1 LKLVDAKLVR
11 GRLLPLDDYID
22 VVKEILREGS
32 TPPVLAGEDN
42 VVAGNLEVFNALQAI
57 GVRFIPITTSAY
69 ELSTRVSIDQLGF
82 YDNVVGSSTRV
93 YSDLFELLERDVPT
107 PLLRL
112 KSLGNENVTVWAK
125 LEWYHPLSLS
135 IKDRVAWYMMKYAV
149 EQGLLRSTRVYEAT
163 STNTGLA
170 IVGLANYLG
179 LKARVYLPSTVQR
192 CVDYLFKAMGSEV
205 VRLPTPITV
214 DMINRVKEDA
224 ARDGAFVPNQF
235 ENDYNFIVHLKYTAK
250 EIDYQLKSIGRRPS
264 AIISGLGTSGHLS
277 ALAVYFKSKYSGV
290 RVYGVQPSKDSAI
303 PGLRRVETK
312 MKWLKYADLDGI
324 LEVSLEEAFQSLLS
338 TVRVD
343 GLLVGLSGG
352 AILYAAKRLI
362 ESGEVYGDV
371 VVVIPDHGVKYVEV
385 LEYLVEKCVET
396 PHMVE

>member
-1 LKLVDAKLVR
+1 LKLVDAKLVK
-11 GRLLPLDDYID
+11 GGLLPLDDYIG

-32 TPPVLAGEDN
+32 TPPVLVGEGN

-57 GVRFIPITTSAY
+57 GVKFIPITTSVY

-93 YSDLFELLERDVPT
+93 YSDLLELLERDVPT

-112 KSLGNENVTVWAK
+112 KSLSKEKVTVWAK

-135 IKDRVAWYMMKYAV
+135 IKDRAAWYMMKHAV

-179 LKARVYLPSTVQR
+179 LKARVYLPSTAQR

-224 ARDGAFVPNQF
+224 MRDDAFVPNQF

-264 AIISGLGTSGHLS
+264 AIIGGLGTSGHLS
-277 ALAVYFKSKYSGV
+277 ALAVYFKSRYGGV
-290 RVYGVQPSKDSAI
+290 KVYGVQPSRDSVI

-324 LEVSLEEAFQSLLS
+324 LEVSLEETFLSLLS

>member
-1 LKLVDAKLVR
+1 MKLVDAKLVK

-69 ELSTRVSIDQLGF
+69 ELPTRVSIDQLGF

-324 LEVSLEEAFQSLLS
+324 LEASLEEAFQSLLS

>member
-1 LKLVDAKLVR
+1 LKLVDAKLVK
-11 GRLLPLDDYID
+11 GGLLPLDNYID

-112 KSLGNENVTVWAK
+112 KSLGNEKVTVWAK

-179 LKARVYLPSTVQR
+179 LKARVYLPSTAQR

-352 AILYAAKRLI
+352 AILYATKKLI

-385 LEYLVEKCVET
+385 LEYLVERCVET
-396 PHMVE
+396 PHVVE

>member
-1 LKLVDAKLVR
+1 MKLVDAKLVK
-11 GRLLPLDDYID
+11 GGSLPLDDYID

-112 KSLGNENVTVWAK
+112 KSLGNEKVTVWAK

-135 IKDRVAWYMMKYAV
+135 IKDRVAWYMMKHAV

-179 LKARVYLPSTVQR
+179 LKARVYLPSTAQR

-224 ARDGAFVPNQF
+224 ARDEAFVPNQF

-312 MKWLKYADLDGI
+312 MKWLKYAGLDGI

-352 AILYAAKRLI
+352 AILHAAKRLI

-385 LEYLVEKCVET
+385 LEYLVERCVET

>member
-1 LKLVDAKLVR
+1 LKLVDAKLVK
-11 GRLLPLDDYID
+11 GGLLPLDDYIG

-32 TPPVLAGEDN
+32 TPPVLVGEGN

-57 GVRFIPITTSAY
+57 GVKFIPITTSVY

-93 YSDLFELLERDVPT
+93 YSDLLELLERDVLT

-112 KSLGNENVTVWAK
+112 KSLSKEKVTVWAK

-135 IKDRVAWYMMKYAV
+135 IKDRAAWYMMKHAV

-179 LKARVYLPSTVQR
+179 LKARVYLPSTAQR

-224 ARDGAFVPNQF
+224 MRDDAFVPNQF

-250 EIDYQLKSIGRRPS
+250 EIDYQLKSIGKRPS
-264 AIISGLGTSGHLS
+264 AIIGGLGTSGHLS
-277 ALAVYFKSKYSGV
+277 ALAVYFKSKYRGV
-290 RVYGVQPSKDSAI
+290 RVYGVQPSKDSTI

-324 LEVSLEEAFQSLLS
+324 LKVSLEEAFQSLLS

>member
-1 LKLVDAKLVR
+1 LKLVDARLVK
-11 GRLLPLDDYID
+11 GRLLPLDDYIG

-32 TPPVLAGEDN
+32 TSPVLVGEGN

-82 YDNVVGSSTRV
+82 HDNVVGSSMRV

-112 KSLGNENVTVWAK
+112 KSLGNEKVTVWAK

-135 IKDRVAWYMMKYAV
+135 IKDRVAWYMMKHAV

-179 LKARVYLPSTVQR
+179 LKARVYLPSTAQR

-224 ARDGAFVPNQF
+224 ARDGALVLNQF
-235 ENDYNFIVHLKYTAK
+235 ENDYNLIVHLKYTAK

-385 LEYLVEKCVET
+385 LEYLVERCVET
-396 PHMVE
+396 THMVE

>member
-1 LKLVDAKLVR
+1 LKLVDAKLVK
-11 GRLLPLDDYID
+11 GGSLPLDDYID

-112 KSLGNENVTVWAK
+112 KSLGNEKVTVWAK

-135 IKDRVAWYMMKYAV
+135 IKDRVAWYMMKHAA

-179 LKARVYLPSTVQR
+179 LKARVYLPSTAQR

-250 EIDYQLKSIGRRPS
+250 EIDYQLKSIGKRPS

-338 TVRVD
+338 TVRVE

-352 AILYAAKRLI
+352 VILHATKRLI
-362 ESGEVYGDV
+362 ESGEIYGDV

-396 PHMVE
+396 PYVVE

>member
-1 LKLVDAKLVR
+1 LKLVDAKLVK
-11 GRLLPLDDYID
+11 GRSLPLDDYIG

-32 TPPVLAGEDN
+32 TPPVLVGEDN

-69 ELSTRVSIDQLGF
+69 ELSTRVSIEQLGF

-112 KSLGNENVTVWAK
+112 KSLGNEKVTVWAK

-135 IKDRVAWYMMKYAV
+135 IKDRVAWYMVKHAV

-179 LKARVYLPSTVQR
+179 LKARVYLPSTAQR

-205 VRLPTPITV
+205 VRLPTLITV

-352 AILYAAKRLI
+352 AVLYATKKLI

-385 LEYLVEKCVET
+385 LEYLVERCVET
-396 PHMVE
+396 PHVVE

>member
-1 LKLVDAKLVR
+1 LKLVDAKLVK
-11 GRLLPLDDYID
+11 GRLLPLDDYIG

-32 TPPVLAGEDN
+32 TSPVLVGEGN

-57 GVRFIPITTSAY
+57 GVKFIPITTSAY

-93 YSDLFELLERDVPT
+93 YSDLLELLERDVPT

-112 KSLGNENVTVWAK
+112 KSLSKEKVTVWAK

-135 IKDRVAWYMMKYAV
+135 IKDRAAWYMMKHAV

-179 LKARVYLPSTVQR
+179 LKARVYLPSTAQR
-192 CVDYLFKAMGSEV
+192 CIDYLFKAMGSEV
-205 VRLPTPITV
+205 VRLPTSITV

-224 ARDGAFVPNQF
+224 MRDDAFVPNQF

-264 AIISGLGTSGHLS
+264 AIIGGLGTSGHLS
-277 ALAVYFKSKYSGV
+277 ALAVYFKSRYGGV
-290 RVYGVQPSKDSAI
+290 KVYGVQPSRDSVI

-324 LEVSLEEAFQSLLS
+324 LEVSLEEAFLSLLS

-343 GLLVGLSGG
+343 GLLIGLSGG
-352 AILYAAKRLI
+352 AILHATKRLI

-385 LEYLVEKCVET
+385 LEYLVEKCIET

>member
-1 LKLVDAKLVR
+1 LKLVDAKLVK
-11 GRLLPLDDYID
+11 GGSLPLDDYID

-112 KSLGNENVTVWAK
+112 KSLGNEKVTVWAK

-135 IKDRVAWYMMKYAV
+135 IKDRVAWYMMKHAV

-179 LKARVYLPSTVQR
+179 LKARVYLPSTAQR

-224 ARDGAFVPNQF
+224 AREGAFVPNQF

-250 EIDYQLKSIGRRPS
+250 EIDYQLKSIGRRPT

-338 TVRVD
+338 TVRVE

-352 AILYAAKRLI
+352 AILHATKRLI

>member
-11 GRLLPLDDYID
+11 GRSLPLDDYIG

-32 TPPVLAGEDN
+32 TPPVLVGEDN

-112 KSLGNENVTVWAK
+112 KSLGNEKVTVWAK

-135 IKDRVAWYMMKYAV
+135 IKDRVAWYMVKHAV

-179 LKARVYLPSTVQR
+179 LKARVYLPSTAQR

-338 TVRVD
+338 TVRID

-352 AILYAAKRLI
+352 AVLYATKKLI

-385 LEYLVEKCVET
+385 LEYLVERCVET
-396 PHMVE
+396 PHVVE

>member
-1 LKLVDAKLVR
+1 LKLVDAKLVK
-11 GRLLPLDDYID
+11 GGLLPLDDYIG

-32 TPPVLAGEDN
+32 TPPVLVGEDN

-112 KSLGNENVTVWAK
+112 KSLGNEKVTVWAK

-135 IKDRVAWYMMKYAV
+135 IKDRVAWYMMKHAV

-179 LKARVYLPSTVQR
+179 LKARVYLPSTAQR

-352 AILYAAKRLI
+352 AILYATKRLI

-385 LEYLVEKCVET
+385 LEYLVERCVET

>member
-1 LKLVDAKLVR
+1 LKLVDAKLVK
-11 GRLLPLDDYID
+11 GGLLPLDDYID

-32 TPPVLAGEDN
+32 TPPVLVGEDN

-112 KSLGNENVTVWAK
+112 KSLGNEKVTVWAK

-135 IKDRVAWYMMKYAV
+135 IKDRVAWYMMKHAV

-179 LKARVYLPSTVQR
+179 LKARIYLPSTAQR

-235 ENDYNFIVHLKYTAK
+235 ENDYNFIAHLKYTAK

-312 MKWLKYADLDGI
+312 MRWLKYADLDGI

-396 PHMVE
+396 PHVVE